1 MATWQFGPFDNDEA
15 VEWCAALEEADP
27 DQRAEL
33 TREALAKMASPAGVG
48 TAEDAARAIAAAA
61 VVLQALTGKPVSA
74 SAYSPHFLAERNDI
88 QLDSGVRELAV
99 RAIDVVLAVGS
110 AWRIHWQADVEEEEA
125 ITVVEGLRNSLA
137 HHGSTD

>member
-15 VEWCAALEEADP
+15 VEWCAELECADP

-33 TREALAKMASPAGVG
+33 TRAALAKLTSPVGVG

-74 SAYSPHFLAERNDI
+74 SAYSPRFLAGREYI
-88 QLDSGVRELAV
+88 QASPELRELAA
-99 RAIDVVLAVGS
+99 RALDAALAPGS
-110 AWRIHWQADVEEEEA
+110 AWRLQRHDDIEEEEA
-125 ITVVEGLRNSLA
+125 IAVVEQLRRGLNSV
-137 HHGSTD
+137 DI